1 MEELLKSLD
10 SDLVLIEAVVG
21 EEKIELHAK
30 KDTVEETCPYCGAKS
45 KNVHSVYRKT
55 ISDLPI
61 QEKMVKIIL
70 HKRLFFCRNS
80 DCSRPLF
87 SETLSFVDRYG
98 RRTNRLTKKIKE
110 IAMNMSARS
119 AKKVVNEGITNISD
133 DTILRIL
140 KKTEDRS

>member
-10 SDLVLIEAVVG
+10 SDLVLVKAVV
-21 EEKIELHAK
+21 EKETIELHARR
-30 KDTVEETCPYCGAKS
+30 DTIEEVCPYCGAKS
-45 KNVHSVYRKT
+45 KSVHSVYRKT

-70 HKRLFFCRNS
+70 WRRLFFCKNK

-87 SETLSFVDRYG
+87 PETLSFVGRYG
-98 RRTNRLTKKIKE
+98 RRTSRLTKKIKE

-119 AKKVVNEGITNISD
+119 AMKVVNEGISNISD

-140 KKTEDRS
+140 KKTTNHS

>member
-10 SDLVLIEAVVG
+10 SDLVLIKAVVG
-21 EEKIELHAK
+21 EETIELHAK
-30 KDTVEETCPYCGAKS
+30 KDTVEETCPYCGEKS
-45 KNVHSVYRKT
+45 KSVHSVYRKT
-55 ISDLPI
+55 ISDLPV

-70 HKRLFFCRNS
+70 HKRLFFCRNT
-80 DCSRPLF
+80 DCSRQLF

-98 RRTNRLTKKIKE
+98 RRTNRLNKKIKE

-119 AKKVVNEGITNISD
+119 AKKVINKGISNISD

-140 KKTEDRS
+140 KKTEDHS

>member
-10 SDLVLIEAVVG
+10 SDLVLIKAVVG
-21 EEKIELHAK
+21 EEAIELHAK

-45 KNVHSVYRKT
+45 KSVHSVYRKT
-55 ISDLPI
+55 ISDLPV

-70 HKRLFFCRNS
+70 HMRLFFCRNT
-80 DCSRPLF
+80 DCSRQLF
-87 SETLSFVDRYG
+87 SETVWFVDRYG
-98 RRTNRLTKKIKE
+98 RRTNRLNKKIKE

-119 AKKVVNEGITNISD
+119 AKKAINKGISNISD

-140 KKTEDRS
+140 KKTEDHS